1 MATLAE
7 IEENPDLA
15 TPEDKE
21 YFRMAW
27 KAMLELYEHAKLY
40 EGISSKDGREINTIA
55 RNFYQEYSI
64 LAAILEAF
72 VILDKWHVSSL
83 NKWVFSYVDKT
94 FYPKMTVI
102 QYKLYIQKL
111 CRLGLIEEIKED
123 EQDGKDVV
131 YRITERGLD
140 ALRQQTF
147 SNMAQTALFNYQAS
161 MANNEALKINK
172 KIRLL
177 TILAV
182 GIAVVSLLITI
193 IL

>member
-27 KAMLELYEHAKLY
+27 KAMLELYEHSKLY
-40 EGISSKDGREINTIA
+40 EGISSKNGREINTLA

-72 VILDKWHVSSL
+72 VIIDKWHVSSL

-102 QYKLYIQKL
+102 QYKLYIHKL

-123 EQDGKDVV
+123 VQDGKDVV
-131 YRITERGLD
+131 YHITERGLE

-182 GIAVVSLLITI
+182 GIAIISMLLSI
-193 IL
+193 I

>member
-27 KAMLELYEHAKLY
+27 KAMLELYEHSKLY
-40 EGISSKDGREINTIA
+40 EGISSKNGREINTLA

-72 VILDKWHVSSL
+72 VIIDKWHVSSL

-102 QYKLYIQKL
+102 QYKLYIHKL

-123 EQDGKDVV
+123 VQDGKDVV
-131 YRITERGLD
+131 YHITERGLE

-147 SNMAQTALFNYQAS
+147 SNMAQMALFNYQAS

-182 GIAVVSLLITI
+182 GIAIISMLLSI
-193 IL
+193 I

>member
-7 IEENPDLA
+7 IEETPDLA

-21 YFRMAW
+21 YLRMAW
-27 KAMLELYEHAKLY
+27 KSMFELYEHAKLY
-40 EGISSKDGREINTIA
+40 EGISSKNGREISTIA

-102 QYKLYIQKL
+102 QYELYLHKL

-123 EQDGKDVV
+123 EQDGKNVV

-161 MANNEALKINK
+161 IANDEALKINK
-172 KIRLL
+172 KIRVL
-177 TILAV
+177 TFFAV
-182 GIAVVSLLITI
+182 GIAIISMLLSI
-193 IL
+193 I

>member
-15 TPEDKE
+15 TPEDME
-21 YFRMAW
+21 YLRMTW
-27 KAMLELYEHAKLY
+27 KAMQEIYEHAKLY
-40 EGISSKDGREINTIA
+40 EGISSRSGREINVIA

-83 NKWVFSYVDKT
+83 NKWVFSYVDKA

-102 QYKLYIQKL
+102 QYELYIRKL
-111 CRLGLIEEIKED
+111 CRLGLIEEEKGD
-123 EQDGKDVV
+123 EPNGKDVV
-131 YRITERGLD
+131 YSITERGLE

-161 MANNEALKINK
+161 IANDEALKTNK
-172 KIRLL
+172 KIRIL

-182 GIAVVSLLITI
+182 VIAILSMLLSIFP
-193 IL
+193 